1 MSVATRPIPYILR
14 QGTPRQDNVTTAA
27 ADGAL
32 TLAAGGQVMVT
43 KAGVCAM
50 TLPTPAGD
58 GCELVIIAATANAH
72 TVTYTGGFGG
82 AGTGQDVAT
91 FGGAIN
97 DSLHLRSYNNLWY
110 VVATRNV
117 TVA

>member
-1 MSVATRPIPYILR
+1 MTFPTRPTPYISRNNSVTNVAT
-14 QGTPRQDNVTTAA
+14 TTAS

-32 TLAAGGQVMVT
+32 TATAGGQVMVT

-50 TLPTPAGD
+50 TLPNPIAD
-58 GCELVIIAATANAH
+58 GCTLVVIAATANAH
-72 TVTYTGGFGG
+72 TLTYTGGFGG

-97 DSLHLRSYNNLWY
+97 DSITLRSYNSLWY
-110 VVATRNV
+110 VVSTRNV